1 MINNFPNTIPS
12 RIIGNFQFGEADAK
26 DDKLLE
32 KCHVP
37 TSAISEFLE
46 DHKDIV
52 LGHRGAGKS
61 AMVRL
66 IDERIFHFKDIEQ
79 NDAKIVVLDE
89 EFDYRSFRNHLQRN
103 ALKDQKEIDI
113 VRAVWEILII
123 YRAMIAARDHIDSSD
138 STLKTHINEIEVAL
152 GLADKKIGLVSILM
166 STKKKV
172 GLKFDT
178 LHPNIIDAYIGVEP
192 STDTTDTSGA
202 AIIRLGEYRK
212 YLERF
217 LQERNK
223 KIFMLVDRL
232 DDFVANEDYETQ
244 KMLLQELL
252 ATQRTY
258 REKCQ
263 RIRIKLFFRTDLFE
277 RLDLTA
283 LGPDKVISRC
293 IHLSWRSAD
302 IKRFL
307 AQRIGINLLKT
318 LEMGGFEFQID
329 EDSFFVQREHLAL
342 LKESKSL
349 QTFDP
354 LKKSYWK
361 KLMFLTKV
369 YLRKRQIHAGRL
381 TDSMDV
387 LHSEIITSIFPREV
401 EHKRGNGEIQSI
413 DLFKFFDTHLQFS
426 HGQTTPR
433 AVLLFLNL
441 CLQKAKQYYDDNP
454 DIKSLHKDENNEFPL
469 FVKVVMP
476 RAYEEFQ
483 EQSWNIQY
491 QLSKEWKALVSII
504 DRFST
509 TGTFTFKDFKKKSNI
524 DDSKVSQFLAFTTH
538 TGLIKCRN
546 DKDRHDERIYDLPIL
561 FRKCTTD
568 KKPVKNN

>member
-1 MINNFPNTIPS
+1 VINNFPNTIS
-12 RIIGNFQFGEADAK
+12 TKIIENFQFGEADAK

-32 KCHVP
+32 QCHVP

-52 LGHRGAGKS
+52 LGYRGAGKS

-66 IDERIFHFKDIEQ
+66 IDEKIFHFKDVEK
-79 NDAKIVVLDE
+79 NDAKIVVVDE
-89 EFDYRSFRNHLQRN
+89 EFDYRSFRNHLRRN
-103 ALKDQKEIDI
+103 ALKDQKEIDL

-123 YRAMIAARDHIDSSD
+123 YRAMLTARDSIDNSD
-138 STLKTHINEIEVAL
+138 STLKTHINEIEVSL
-152 GLADKKIGLVSILM
+152 GLAEKKVGLVTILM

-178 LHPNIIDAYIGVEP
+178 LHPNIVDAYIGIEP
-192 STDTTDTSGA
+192 SSETTNNEGA
-202 AIIRLGEYRK
+202 AILRLGEYRK

-217 LQERNK
+217 LHERNK

-263 RIRIKLFFRTDLFE
+263 RIRVKLFFRTDLFE
-277 RLDLTA
+277 RLDLTS

-293 IHLSWRSAD
+293 INLSWRSAD

-307 AQRIGINLLKT
+307 AQRTGINLIKALG
-318 LEMGGFEFQID
+318 MSGFEFQID

-342 LKESKSL
+342 LRESKL
-349 QTFDP
+349 IRTFDP
-354 LKKSYWK
+354 LNKSHWA
-361 KLMFLTKV
+361 KLRFLFKLA
-369 YLRKRQIHAGRL
+369 LRKQQANAGRL
-381 TDSMDV
+381 TDSMDM
-387 LHSEIITSIFPREV
+387 LHSEIITSVFPREV
-401 EHKRGNGEIQSI
+401 EHRRANGEVQSI
-413 DLFKFFDTHLQFS
+413 DLFKFLDTHLQFS

-433 AVLLFLNL
+433 AVLLFLNI
-441 CLQKAKQYYDDNP
+441 CLQKAKQYYGDNP
-454 DIKSLHKDENNEFPL
+454 DIKELSKNSNNEFPL
-469 FVKVVMP
+469 FVKIIMP

-483 EQSWNIQY
+483 TQSWSIQY
-491 QLSKEWKALVSII
+491 QWSKQWKELVAAIEK
-504 DRFST
+504 FSVI
-509 TGTFTFKDFKKKSNI
+509 GTFTFRDFKKKSNI
-524 DDSKVSQFLAFTTH
+524 DDSRASQFLAFSSH
-538 TGLIKCRN
+538 TGLIRCRN
-546 DKDRHDERIYDLPIL
+546 DKDRLDDRIYEMPVL
-561 FRKCTTD
+561 FRKCDTNEKST
-568 KKPVKNN
+568 VK